1 LLWCQ
6 GSEVCW
12 SRHPSVW
19 RACWRHRPFSLL
31 HLPLP
36 LRLLLPPPPLR
47 PLVEEW
53 RHVELDSAADSQEAG
68 GNCMIAGSK
77 TLPLPVVRG
86 GLHVLVEDRAVQES
100 LQGLNV
106 LQRWVENLVQEG
118 PNVLQR
124 WVEDPVQEGPNV
136 LQRLEEDP
144 VQEGSNVLRRLME
157 DPNVLP
163 RSLEDREDREDLE
176 DLIVWRVPAVVASL
190 IEHSHRGVHMRR
202 RADKG
207 LVEENNCPQGPE
219 SCVADM
225 IRTAMTAEDSV
236 VPLAGGTPD
245 TGREQVNTATTMPR
259 KERRARAGDL

>member
-1 LLWCQ
+1 
-6 GSEVCW
+6 
-12 SRHPSVW
+12 
-19 RACWRHRPFSLL
+19 
-31 HLPLP
+31 
-36 LRLLLPPPPLR
+36 
-47 PLVEEW
+47 
-53 RHVELDSAADSQEAG
+53 
-68 GNCMIAGSK
+68 MIAGSK

-86 GLHVLVEDRAVQES
+86 GLHVLVEGRAVQES
-100 LQGLNV
+100 LQGLNVLQRWVDDPVQEGPNVLQRWVENPVQEGPNV

-163 RSLEDREDREDLE
+163 RSMEDLE
-176 DLIVWRVPAVVASL
+176 DLIVWRVPAVV

-207 LVEENNCPQGPE
+207 LVEENNCPRGPE

-225 IRTAMTAEDSV
+225 IRAAMTAEDSV

-259 KERRARAGDL
+259 RSGRKERRARAGDL